1 MSTVVALGHFCE
13 VHGPRLVFYT
23 IRNINEPQFV
33 SQCPDLKFCS
43 GCKAPLLEGYI
54 STVQT
59 VHSTPTQTPSAE
71 SPSDICGIDQ
81 LHPPGPSNNII
92 GARLSSATI
101 GGGSH
106 IYSNIS
112 ASSSGQSFR
121 TTGGS
126 FGGPSSSVSIAA
138 GNHTSAHSSSSRR
151 RTSSNVVIDDGGGSR
166 PSPATNTTTTNPNG
180 ATKYYC
186 SHSNYDHSHLSH
198 LHTCIARTLSCEL
211 SPSNSVAFTSSDIW
225 VIGTAFSLKD
235 SQARGFHRR
244 YCLIFTFLP
253 ESSIPC
259 IGHVTGALPEDTKAG
274 GGKGAQGHRTIPN
287 KSSNNSRARS
297 HSSSRA
303 AATARDHQLH
313 PHHHPHDYYSDGD
326 YKGGAGSNYYPS
338 LVPYYEYITEE
349 FYNVAKSLQSE
360 CEIVYFKEQ
369 SVSPQRAIR
378 LSTLLDG
385 TGGGGGGGSSAT
397 VPGASGR
404 GGAGG
409 GAKVFT
415 RNHSSAA
422 GARSLP
428 LLTSNPHI
436 FLDLHEK
443 FAKILHHVDL

>member
-23 IRNINEPQFV
+23 IRNNNEPQFV

-59 VHSTPTQTPSAE
+59 VHSTPTQTPSE
-71 SPSDICGIDQ
+71 SPLEVSGG
-81 LHPPGPSNNII
+81 PGGPANH
-92 GARLSSATI
+92 LSS
-101 GGGSH
+101 
-106 IYSNIS
+106 
-112 ASSSGQSFR
+112 SSSGQSVR
-121 TTGGS
+121 TAP
-126 FGGPSSSVSIAA
+126 FQSSA
-138 GNHTSAHSSSSRR
+138 SRR
-151 RTSSNVVIDDGGGSR
+151 RTSSNVVIDDGIGST
-166 PSPATNTTTTNPNG
+166 SPATATSTTNPAG

-211 SPSNSVAFTSSDIW
+211 SPSNSVAFTSSEIW

-253 ESSIPC
+253 DSNVIC
-259 IGHVTGALPEDTKAG
+259 TGIGHATAHSAETRSGAKSVPPPPPPKG
-274 GGKGAQGHRTIPN
+274 SGGK
-287 KSSNNSRARS
+287 SRNPVPGRS
-297 HSSSRA
+297 GRE
-303 AATARDHQLH
+303 
-313 PHHHPHDYYSDGD
+313 DYYSDGD
-326 YKGGAGSNYYPS
+326 FKSSGSNYYPS

-360 CEIVYFKEQ
+360 CEKVYFKEQ

-385 TGGGGGGGSSAT
+385 SLSTGGPSSSAT
-397 VPGASGR
+397 VPGATR
-404 GGAGG
+404 G

-415 RNHSSAA
+415 RNHSTGA

-428 LLTSNPHI
+428 LLTSNPHV

-443 FAKILHHVDL
+443 FARILHHVDL